1 MLSQDEEKKDE
12 YEAVNRAS
20 ALWTRPRNEISDDE
34 YREFYKHVAH
44 DFEDP
49 MTWVHSSVEG
59 TQSYKSLFY
68 IPSRAPF
75 DLYDRDNRHGIKLY
89 VRRVF
94 IMDDAEQLMPYYLRF
109 VRGLVDSDDLP
120 LNVSREILQHNKLID
135 TIRGGSV
142 KKVLGVLEAMAKDEP
157 ETYRAFWHEFGN
169 VLKEGPGED
178 FTNRERIA
186 KLLRFASTQLDTD
199 EQVVSLEDYVGRM
212 KDGQEKIYF
221 VTAESFAAAKNSPH
235 LQVFR
240 RKDIEVLLL
249 SDRVDEWLVSHLI
262 EFDGKPLVS
271 IAKGQ
276 LDLDALADEDEKE
289 AAKKTEGEYADLVTR
304 MQEVLGERVKEVRV
318 SRRLTDSPSCLVTD
332 EQDMAVHLQRLLKQ
346 AGQQV
351 PESRPILE
359 INPDH
364 TLVSRLKDETGDG
377 RFADWSHI
385 LFDQALLSEGGQ
397 LEDPVSF
404 VNRLNDLLGEV
415 TK

>member
-1 MLSQDEEKKDE
+1 
-12 YEAVNRAS
+12 
-20 ALWTRPRNEISDDE
+20 
-34 YREFYKHVAH
+34 
-44 DFEDP
+44 
-49 MTWVHSSVEG
+49 
-59 TQSYKSLFY
+59 
-68 IPSRAPF
+68 
-75 DLYDRDNRHGIKLY
+75 
-89 VRRVF
+89 
-94 IMDDAEQLMPYYLRF
+94 
-109 VRGLVDSDDLP
+109 
-120 LNVSREILQHNKLID
+120 
-135 TIRGGSV
+135 
-142 KKVLGVLEAMAKDEP
+142 
-157 ETYRAFWHEFGN
+157 
-169 VLKEGPGED
+169 
-178 FTNRERIA
+178 
-186 KLLRFASTQLDTD
+186 
-199 EQVVSLEDYVGRM
+199 
-212 KDGQEKIYF
+212 
-221 VTAESFAAAKNSPH
+221 
-235 LQVFR
+235 
-240 RKDIEVLLL
+240 LLL